1 LALYFARGDST
12 ISDIIA
18 ETTEV
23 IWMTLQREYMAIP
36 STEKWKDISNRFYEL
51 WNIPNCLGAMDGK
64 HIRIKKLLNSGSTNY
79 NYKGYNSIILLA
91 VCDAD
96 GLFTMIDMVCWTK

>member
-1 LALYFARGDST
+1 
-12 ISDIIA
+12 
-18 ETTEV
+18 
-23 IWMTLQREYMAIP
+23 MTLQREYMAIP

-64 HIRIKKLLNSGSTNY
+64 HIRIQKLPNSGSTNY
-79 NYKGYNSIILLA
+79 NYKGYHSIILLA

-96 GLFTMIDMVCWTK
+96 GLFI